1 MSSKQKGIT
10 IYLREDYMKKNTKG
24 KIRRLINLEEK
35 DGLKK
40 TIERL
45 QKRFKYLKSK
55 NHWSKGPSNQMK
67 YVMFHMRKYQQM
79 WKEGIR

>member
-1 MSSKQKGIT
+1 MHKRS
-10 IYLREDYMKKNTKG
+10 KG

-45 QKRFKYLKSK
+45 QKRYSYLLSKSYRQ
-55 NHWSKGPSNQMK
+55 NESNQMK
-67 YVMFHMRKYQQM
+67 YIRFHMRKYQDM
-79 WKEGIR
+79 YAKGIR

>member
-1 MSSKQKGIT
+1 
-10 IYLREDYMKKNTKG
+10 MKKHTKA

-45 QKRFKYLKSK
+45 QKRYKYLHSKSYRGEE
-55 NHWSKGPSNQMK
+55 SRQMK
-67 YVMFHMRKYQQM
+67 YVRFHMKKYQKLWQ
-79 WKEGIR
+79 EGIR